1 MTNKLIQK
9 DLVSSLHNLSFIYSL
24 SCCVI
29 QIFRPQYSRETG
41 EACSVSAEALLQYMG
56 QHGFLRLNKEQ
67 VVK

>member
-1 MTNKLIQK
+1 MEFTHCYVL
-9 DLVSSLHNLSFIYSL
+9 
-24 SCCVI
+24 CCVV

-67 VVK
+67 VTK